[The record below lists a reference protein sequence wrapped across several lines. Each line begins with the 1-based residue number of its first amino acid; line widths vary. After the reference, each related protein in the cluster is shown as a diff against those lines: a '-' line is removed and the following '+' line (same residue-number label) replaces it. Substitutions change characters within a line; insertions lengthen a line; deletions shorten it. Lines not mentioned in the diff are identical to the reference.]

1 MIFVPFY
8 SLYWWYTRGEKVN
21 QEFSQRNYAS
31 TGNGIV
37 YLILAIFGL
46 SIVSMAIMQSDFNSL
61 MPEIHLEQR
70 STRKMNE
77 NLMDLTDL
85 GLSEE
90 ELFCHIENNAADAE
104 KITAPRYSYWRS
116 VLRVFF
122 RKKINSVILAILA
135 ILVVFSFVYP
145 MFSGYDAT
153 ANVIVENGKNL
164 NPADAMDK
172 YGHNIH
178 WILGSGPAGESVF
191 DKLWA
196 GSRISLAL
204 AFVCALINMTIGVVI
219 GAIWGFSKKFD
230 IIMTEVY
237 NIVGNVPYILLISV
251 IVMILT
257 ASFWSM
263 VFALTLTGWLG
274 IAYFIRTQVIIIRDR
289 EYNLASRCLGTSTM
303 RIALKN
309 ILPFMVSVI
318 VTIAATEI
326 PSYIS
331 YEAFL
336 SYIGLQMSDMSLGK
350 IIERASASMFT
361 PGRELQFWAPVA
373 VASVITVVLYVVGQN
388 LGDASDPR
396 THM

>member
-1 MIFVPFY
+1 
-8 SLYWWYTRGEKVN
+8 
-21 QEFSQRNYAS
+21 
-31 TGNGIV
+31 
-37 YLILAIFGL
+37 
-46 SIVSMAIMQSDFNSL
+46 
-61 MPEIHLEQR
+61 
-70 STRKMNE
+70 MNE
-77 NLMDLTDL
+77 NLIDISDL

-90 ELFCHIENNAADAE
+90 ELFSHVENNAADAE

-122 RKKINSVILAILA
+122 KKKVNIVILALLA
-135 ILVVFSFVYP
+135 VLIAFSFIYP
-145 MFSGYDAT
+145 MFSNYDPT

-164 NPADAMDK
+164 KPLDAMEK
-172 YGHNIH
+172 YGYSIH

-191 DKLWA
+191 DKLWSGA
-196 GSRISLAL
+196 RISLSF
-204 AFVCALINMTIGVVI
+204 AFVCALINMTIGVII

-230 IIMTEVY
+230 LIMTEVY

-251 IVMILT
+251 VVMILS
-257 ASFWSM
+257 ANFWSM
-263 VFALTLTGWLG
+263 VFALTITGWLG

-289 EYNLASRCLGTSTM
+289 EYNLASRCLGTSNF
-303 RIALKN
+303 RIALRN

-318 VTIAATEI
+318 VTLAATEI

-336 SYIGLQMSDMSLGK
+336 SYIGLQMDDMSLGR

-361 PGRELQFWAPVA
+361 PGRELQFWAPVS

>member
-1 MIFVPFY
+1 
-8 SLYWWYTRGEKVN
+8 
-21 QEFSQRNYAS
+21 
-31 TGNGIV
+31 
-37 YLILAIFGL
+37 
-46 SIVSMAIMQSDFNSL
+46 
-61 MPEIHLEQR
+61 
-70 STRKMNE
+70 MNE
-77 NLMDLTDL
+77 NLIDLTDL